1 MKMTKEKAPAG
12 MISTDEYVARYNVT
26 KKMIYNYMNSGVLNS
41 KLVNRRR
48 FVEDRDFRDIVSTS
62 HARPRDGEPAT
73 GDKAKATASK
83 QEILMDAKIKKLN
96 ADTDYQLQR
105 LEDKKDQMLSEY
117 TDLII
122 EAYTEAFSGVKND
135 LIAMRLDKERLGAF
149 IKVFESANSNFI
161 AKLKKMR
168 KEL

>member
-1 MKMTKEKAPAG
+1 MKPTKAKAPAG
-12 MISTDEYVARYNVT
+12 MISTDEYVTRYNVT

-41 KLVNRRR
+41 KLVDRRR
-48 FVEDRDFRDIVSTS
+48 FVEDRDFREIVSTS

-73 GDKAKATASK
+73 GDKVKATASK

-122 EAYTEAFSGVKND
+122 EAYTEAFAGVKND
-135 LIAMRLDKERLGAF
+135 LIAMRLDKEKLDAF
-149 IKVFESANSNFI
+149 VKVFESANANFI